1 MSMLGQ
7 FNPVRPKT
15 RLSAASPRDFVVRI
29 RKYEPDPECMTPG
42 INYWVDKVNGGDV
55 LARDWLV
62 AKNDRLHTNVVS
74 AIKSYRHE
82 YLNI

>member
-1 MSMLGQ
+1 
-7 FNPVRPKT
+7 
-15 RLSAASPRDFVVRI
+15 
-29 RKYEPDPECMTPG
+29 MTPG

-55 LARDWLV
+55 LARDRLV
-62 AKNDRLHTNVVS
+62 ARNDRLHTNVVS